1 MTAGDAAA
9 GVAQQARLFAFATDK
24 SLICRTVPLGW
35 QAMGTLSAVRKL
47 WIVAAILALFSP
59 ARAEPPSSLYVVKS
73 DHWSEAD
80 EQGYRDFI
88 RAVGEADCGTLDA
101 CLHGPANPFRNSDPP
116 QAHFAADCSDLPYVL
131 RFYYAWKKGL
141 PYSYASEV
149 ESRNGEG
156 DSRFSRQGNS
166 VAARTDVP
174 GGVKTGTR
182 IIAEIREAVSSA
194 NYRLHP
200 ESDGPLAPDFYSP
213 AIAPAS
219 IRPGSMVYDP
229 AGHVA
234 VVFRV
239 DPDGRVHVFDAHTDY
254 SLTELVFDVRFA
266 RMRPALGAGFKNWRP
281 QRLLSARV
289 MADGTL
295 RGGHVEVAKNA
306 QIADFSAEQY
316 YGTDPAADWARGSFT
331 VKGEKLDFYD
341 FVRARLAG
349 KLVFEPLKEVRET
362 AWSLCS
368 DLHYRAQAVE
378 LAAGLAREPHPRR
391 LPRNIY
397 GSEGDWETLSTPSRD
412 ARLKTVFKA
421 LRDMVQRF
429 AEMRRRGDPH
439 LEYAGRDLGGDMLNT
454 YVRVAAACRIAY
466 RKSDGS
472 FATLNLEEARQR
484 LFAFSFDP
492 YHCPERRWGAAGTEL
507 ASCPEDADK
516 EAWYGAE
523 QGLRNRIERNY
534 DARMDFTREELLAQA
549 AVKPPETDVIG
560 YLKTVAN
567 SE

>member
-1 MTAGDAAA
+1 
-9 GVAQQARLFAFATDK
+9 
-24 SLICRTVPLGW
+24 
-35 QAMGTLSAVRKL
+35 MGTLGAMRKL
-47 WIVAAILALFSP
+47 WIVAAILALFPP
-59 ARAEPPSSLYVVKS
+59 ARAEPPSYLYVVKS

-88 RAVGEADCGTLDA
+88 RALGEADCATLDA
-101 CLHGPANPFRNSDPP
+101 CLHGAANPFRGSDPP

-141 PYSYASEV
+141 PFSYASAV
-149 ESRNGEG
+149 EPRNGKG
-156 DSRFSRQGNS
+156 DIRFSRLGNT
-166 VAARTDVP
+166 VAARRNLP
-174 GGVKTGTR
+174 GGVMSGYR
-182 IIAEIREAVSSA
+182 IIGEIREAVSSA
-194 NYRLHP
+194 SYRLHP
-200 ESDGPLAPDFYSP
+200 GTDGPLAPDFYSP

-219 IRPGSMVYDP
+219 IRPGSVVYDP

-239 DPDGRVHVFDAHTDY
+239 DADGRVHAFDAHTDY

-281 QRLLSARV
+281 QRLLGARL

-295 RGGHVEVAKNA
+295 RGGHIAVAKNA
-306 QIADFSAEQY
+306 EIADFSSEQY
-316 YGTDPAADWARGSFT
+316 YGNGSRPADSEWARGGFT
-331 VKGEKLDFYD
+331 VNGEPLDFYD

-349 KLVFEPLKEVRET
+349 KLVFAPLKEVRET

-368 DLHYRAQAVE
+368 DLHYREQAVE

-421 LRDMVQRF
+421 LRHNVQRF
-429 AEMRRRGDPH
+429 AEMQRRNDPH
-439 LEYAGRDLGGDMLNT
+439 LEYSGRDLNGDMLNT
-454 YVRVAAACRIAY
+454 YARVAAACRISY

-472 FATLNLEEARQR
+472 FATLNLEEARQK

-534 DARMDFTREELLAQA
+534 DASMDFTLEELQAQS
-549 AVKPPETDVIG
+549 AVKPLGTDVAG
-560 YLKTVAN
+560 YLKKEAN

>member
-1 MTAGDAAA
+1 
-9 GVAQQARLFAFATDK
+9 
-24 SLICRTVPLGW
+24 
-35 QAMGTLSAVRKL
+35 MGIIIANRKL

-73 DHWSEAD
+73 DRWSEAD

-88 RAVGEADCGTLDA
+88 QAVGESDCNTLDA
-101 CLHGPANPFRNSDPP
+101 CLHGPANPFRGSDPP
-116 QAHFAADCSDLPYVL
+116 QTHFEADCADLPYVL

-141 PYSYASEV
+141 PFSYTSEV
-149 ESRNGEG
+149 ESKDGEG
-156 DSRFSRQGNS
+156 DIRYSRQGNTVVS
-166 VAARTDVP
+166 RRDVP
-174 GGVKTGTR
+174 GGVKSGYR

-194 NYRLHP
+194 TYRLHP
-200 ESDGPLAPDFYSP
+200 GTDGPLAPDFYSP

-219 IRPGSMVYDP
+219 IRPGSVVYDP

-239 DPDGRVHVFDAHTDY
+239 DPDGRVHAFDAHTDY
-254 SLTELVFDVRFA
+254 SITELVFDVRFA
-266 RMRPALGAGFKNWRP
+266 RMRPTLGAGFKNWRP
-281 QRLLSARV
+281 QRLLGARV

-295 RGGHVEVAKNA
+295 HGGHVEVAKNA
-306 QIADFSAEQY
+306 GIADFSTEQY
-316 YGTDPAADWARGSFT
+316 YGSGPAGTDWAHGSFT
-331 VKGEKLDFYD
+331 VNGETLDFYD

-349 KLVFEPLKEVRET
+349 KLVFDPVKEVRET
-362 AWSLCS
+362 ARSLCS
-368 DLHYRAQAVE
+368 DLHYREQAVE
-378 LAAGLAREPHPRR
+378 RAAELARQPHPRR

-421 LRDMVQRF
+421 LRDSVQRF
-429 AEMRRRGDPH
+429 AGMKRRGDAH
-439 LEYAGRDLGGDMLNT
+439 LDYSGRDLPGDLRNT
-454 YVRVAAACRIAY
+454 YARVAAACRISY

-492 YHCPERRWGAAGTEL
+492 YHCPERRWGAAGDEL

-534 DARMDFTREELLAQA
+534 DARMDFAREELQAQP
-549 AVKPPETDVIG
+549 VVPTPETDVIG
-560 YLKTVAN
+560 YLKEEAN